1 MATTI
6 PAIAGRIGTTDYWV
20 TTMKAKEVCE
30 KLVIP
35 KEMEGWDDL
44 SLEERY
50 QRDIKL
56 DRVKREI
63 APYFSNDKDRFTGS
77 IIAAIQNDEEVTFER
92 VTEVAARMPALYRQS
107 ASGLGLLTLSG
118 GEVLIPLD
126 GQHRTKAL
134 KYAITGRDD
143 RNQDLPGVVGDADL
157 GKEDI
162 VVILVRYDAK
172 RARRIFNK
180 VNRYARP
187 TTKGQNLI
195 TDDDDVVAVIVRKR
209 VVGDLINPELVSIES
224 PSLNVKASEFTTLA
238 TLYEGSL
245 DILKAKGHPKFPQR
259 PDASKQKLLTKE
271 LVDTWSALFRELNVF
286 RLATDDP
293 TETGDDKRREI
304 RRDSILGKPIGQLA
318 AVRAA
323 MALRYGE
330 RHKFSSLAEVITRLN
345 TVPWSVGEPLWQG
358 VLMNGD
364 RMRSGKT
371 AAALAADL
379 IAYLADAGNWEADE
393 AADLRERIRVN
404 LTEGD
409 RGKYELP
416 SPIG

>member
-1 MATTI
+1 MATTM

-35 KEMEGWDDL
+35 KDMEGWEDL

-50 QRDIKL
+50 QRDINL
-56 DRVKREI
+56 NRVKKEI

-77 IIAAIQNDEEVTFER
+77 IIAAIQNDDEVTFEG

-107 ASGLGLLTLSG
+107 AASLGLLTLSG

-143 RNQDLPGVVGDADL
+143 RNQDLPGVDGDPELA
-157 GKEDI
+157 KEDI

-172 RARRIFNK
+172 GARRIFNK

-195 TDDDDVVAVIVRKR
+195 TDDDDVVAVIVRQS
-209 VVGDLINPELVSIES
+209 VVGDLINPMLVSIEGA
-224 PSLNVKASEFTTLA
+224 SLNVKASEFTTLA
-238 TLYEGSL
+238 TLYESSL

-259 PDASKQKLLTKE
+259 PDASKVRLLTKE
-271 LVDTWSALFRELNVF
+271 LVDTWAALFSGLNTF
-286 RLATDDP
+286 RLAIDDP

-323 MALRYGE
+323 MALRHGE
-330 RHKFSSLAEVITRLN
+330 RHEFASFTEVIQRLN
-345 TVPWSVGEPLWQG
+345 AVPWSVAEPLWQG
-358 VLMNGD
+358 VLMNGAK
-364 RMRSGKT
+364 MRSGKT
-371 AAALAADL
+371 AATLAADL
-379 IAYLADAGNWEADE
+379 TAYLADAPSWKDDE
-393 AADLRERIRVN
+393 AAELRERIRVN
-404 LTEGD
+404 LTEEE
-409 RGKYELP
+409 REKYELP
-416 SPIG
+416 APVD

>member
-1 MATTI
+1 MATTM

-35 KEMEGWDDL
+35 KDMEGWEDL

-50 QRDIKL
+50 QRDISL
-56 DRVKREI
+56 NRVKKEI

-77 IIAAIQNDEEVTFER
+77 LIAAIQNDDEVTFEC
-92 VTEVAARMPALYRQS
+92 VTEVAAKMPALYRQS
-107 ASGLGLLTLSG
+107 ASSLGLLTLSG

-143 RNQDLPGVVGDADL
+143 RNQDLPGVDGDPDL
-157 GKEDI
+157 AKEDI

-172 RARRIFNK
+172 GARRIFNK

-195 TDDDDVVAVIVRKR
+195 TDDDDVVAVIVRQS
-209 VVGDLINPELVSIES
+209 VVGDLINPKLVSIEGA
-224 PSLNVKASEFTTLA
+224 SLNVKASEFTTLA
-238 TLYEGSL
+238 TLYESSL

-259 PDASKQKLLTKE
+259 PDASKARLLTKE
-271 LVDTWSALFRELNVF
+271 LVDTWDALFSGLNTF
-286 RLATDDP
+286 RLAIDDP

-318 AVRAA
+318 AVRGA
-323 MALRYGE
+323 MALLYGK
-330 RHKFSSLAEVITRLN
+330 RHELPSIGEVIERLN
-345 TVPWSVGEPLWQG
+345 AVPWSVTESLWQG
-358 VLMNGD
+358 VLMSGAK
-364 RMRSGKT
+364 MRSGKT

-379 IAYLADAGNWEADE
+379 IAYLADAQNWKDDE
-393 AADLRERIRVN
+393 TEDLRERIRAN
-404 LTEGD
+404 LAEEE
-409 RGKYELP
+409 REKYELP
-416 SPIG
+416 SPVG